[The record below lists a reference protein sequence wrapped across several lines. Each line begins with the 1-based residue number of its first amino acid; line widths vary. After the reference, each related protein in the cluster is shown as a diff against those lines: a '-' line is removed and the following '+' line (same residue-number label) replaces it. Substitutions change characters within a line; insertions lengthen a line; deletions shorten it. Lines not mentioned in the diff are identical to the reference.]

1 MDVRERR
8 RDGGEGH
15 CGFLRIR
22 SLSLRLS
29 CSLFQPQ
36 PPPNTHTPPSRMKNK
51 KELTVEAGQQ
61 PRCQRFPL
69 TRSEGG
75 EKEG

>member
-1 MDVRERR
+1 M
-8 RDGGEGH
+8 GGKDTVV
-15 CGFLRIR
+15 FSAFAPSR
-22 SLSLRLS
+22 SVSLVLYS
-29 CSLFQPQ
+29 SP